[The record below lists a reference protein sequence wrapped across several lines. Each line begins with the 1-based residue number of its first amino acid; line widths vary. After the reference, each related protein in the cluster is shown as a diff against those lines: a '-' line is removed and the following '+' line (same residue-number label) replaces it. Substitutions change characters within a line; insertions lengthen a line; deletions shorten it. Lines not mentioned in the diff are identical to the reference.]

1 MVETLWVKKGHVCHN
16 WVWWDGGA
24 SSAVSGLLESTTLS
38 YHIQSG
44 FHKYVKNV
52 MHLLNVAMAV
62 GNKQW
67 KPNYSKWISC
77 DMLQRD

>member
-16 WVWWDGGA
+16 WVWWDGGV
-24 SSAVSGLLESTTLS
+24 SSAVSSLLESTTLS
-38 YHIQSG
+38 YHKQSG
-44 FHKYVKNV
+44 FLKYVKNV

-67 KPNYSKWISC
+67 KPNYSKWIYC
-77 DMLQRD
+77 DMLQGD

>member
-1 MVETLWVKKGHVCHN
+1 MMG
-16 WVWWDGGA
+16 WWCK
-24 SSAVSGLLESTTLS
+24 SAVSSLLESTTLS
-38 YHIQSG
+38 YHKQPG

-62 GNKQW
+62 ENKQW